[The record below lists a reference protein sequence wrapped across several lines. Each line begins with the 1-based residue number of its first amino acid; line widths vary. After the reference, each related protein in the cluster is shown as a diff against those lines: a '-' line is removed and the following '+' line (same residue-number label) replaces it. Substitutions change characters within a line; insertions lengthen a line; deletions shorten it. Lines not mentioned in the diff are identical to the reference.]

1 MNKDEEFDPQE
12 FSKDLRIDL
21 EALDETCLT
30 QSEIFWK
37 WSERA
42 RMARSWMERREQALE
57 IVKAEVEGKIRKNP
71 SKYGVEPGPRG
82 GVTEGAISN
91 AISLN
96 KVVRKAT
103 LRYLNARNDSQMF
116 TNAVSALDYKK
127 RSLEGLITLH
137 GQQYF
142 AGPKEPRNLK
152 KVMRL
157 ADARLERRYKD
168 IVRKRK

>member
-1 MNKDEEFDPQE
+1 MSKDEMDPREFA
-12 FSKDLRIDL
+12 KDLRIDL

-42 RMARSWMERREQALE
+42 REARSHMERREQALE
-57 IVKAEVEGKIRKNP
+57 VTKAEVEGKIRKNP

-91 AISLN
+91 AIALN
-96 KVVRKAT
+96 SEVAKAT
-103 LRYLNARNDSQMF
+103 LRYMNARNTSAMLQ
-116 TNAVSALDYKK
+116 NAVSALDYKK

-157 ADARLERRYKD
+157 ADARLERRFKK
-168 IVRKRK
+168 VLRMRKQ